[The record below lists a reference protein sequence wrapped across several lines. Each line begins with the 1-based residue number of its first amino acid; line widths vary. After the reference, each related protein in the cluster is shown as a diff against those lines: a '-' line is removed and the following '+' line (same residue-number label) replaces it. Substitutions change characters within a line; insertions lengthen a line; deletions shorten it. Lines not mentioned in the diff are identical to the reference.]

1 MKRYLNTKPQLSPQY
16 DESVH
21 EQTMLFWRIKQ
32 QWYGQNVPGYIWH
45 TGIALRKLGAIADN
59 VELPKALRTMATNL
73 VMEIVRG
80 TSVTFEESPLQANTT
95 VLTLN

>member
-21 EQTMLFWRIKQ
+21 EQTMLLWRIKQ
-32 QWYGQNVPGYIWH
+32 QWYGQNVPGFVWH
-45 TGIALRKLGAIADN
+45 TGLALRSLGKIADN
-59 VELPKALRTMATNL
+59 ESLPKTLRAMATNL

-80 TSVTFEESPLQANTT
+80 NAITFEESTQQASATI
-95 VLTLN
+95 LTLY